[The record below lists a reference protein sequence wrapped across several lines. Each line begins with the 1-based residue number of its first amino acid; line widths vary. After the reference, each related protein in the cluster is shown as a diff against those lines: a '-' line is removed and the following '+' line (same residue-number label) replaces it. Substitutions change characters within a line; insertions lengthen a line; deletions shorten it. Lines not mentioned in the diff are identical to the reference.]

1 MNLTK
6 NHWITLLL
14 VAILAA
20 GGVFLMVASPSPQ
33 PSEQPVSEQSEP
45 TDKAPAAPSTDYG
58 GMLLKMIVSVALVC
72 LLAYAILRW
81 GLSRLVGGDQT
92 TGQMEV
98 LGRLAI
104 APNRSIL
111 VVRVG
116 PRYLVVG
123 SGETGISILSELS
136 EQEAVN
142 YFQPQLTD
150 E

>member
-1 MNLTK
+1 MNLPK
-6 NHWITLLL
+6 HRWLAIIFVVLLG
-14 VAILAA
+14 VAGTIVL
-20 GGVFLMVASPSPQ
+20 LSPNPQ
-33 PSEQPVSEQSEP
+33 PSEQPVSEQSEA
-45 TDKAPAAPSTDYG
+45 TDKTPAAPSTDYG

-142 YFQPQLTD
+142 YFQPQLT
-150 E
+150 EE